1 MAKRQVRK
9 AGKSGKRSKSLKGGK
24 KLEAQKPLITVKL
37 EPVNI
42 SNYSLSGHD

>member
-24 KLEAQKPLITVKL
+24 KLEAQKPLITVNMT
-37 EPVNI
+37 PVNI
-42 SNYSLSGHD
+42 SHNSLSGHS